1 MGFVGIPDV
10 RLFLKQQRVSTG
22 PRSIKTQEISENF
35 SEAHN
40 HMARGLTAVTTDC
53 DEQEKKKKSTC
64 DGTIRVHHFI
74 WPKSSEL

>member
-40 HMARGLTAVTTDC
+40 HIARGLIAVTTDC
-53 DEQEKKKKSTC
+53 DEQEKKKNPFVTGRSVC
-64 DGTIRVHHFI
+64 II
-74 WPKSSEL
+74 L